1 MQKTGRDRLANA
13 IIGGKAQGKS
23 TFIKKL
29 IALYNGPTDKV
40 IILTSQDPPAYAK
53 FKRVHSIDEI
63 KRLKKGVVKYYDYNE
78 PHNMIND
85 LRDLATQGWETSTGH
100 KKFTGGAVVF
110 EDTTNYLEHNPP
122 RGVKNFLVDH
132 RMMELDLFFVT
143 HALRFLPKFV
153 RGMVS
158 TITVFKTAETFNKP
172 EEIRQLG
179 YPNSDNLFNAWSEVM
194 AAPKTNEFIQS
205 HITIETGV

>member
-1 MQKTGRDRLANA
+1 MKTGRDRLANA

-40 IILTSQDPPAYAK
+40 IILTSQNPPAYEK
-53 FKRVHSIDEI
+53 FKRVQSIDDI
-63 KRLKKGVVKYYDYNE
+63 KRLKKGVVKYYDYDN
-78 PHNMIND
+78 PYQMINN
-85 LRDLATQGWETSTGH
+85 LRDLATKGWETSQGHQVFKTG
-100 KKFTGGAVVF
+100 AIVF

-172 EEIRQLG
+172 EEVRTLG
-179 YPNSDNLFNAWSEVM
+179 YPNSENLYNAWCQVM
-194 AAPKTNEFIQS
+194 NTPKTNDFIQP